1 MVAFDPKNIM
11 ETFRYIAAL
20 LLVLLVPA
28 VFVYWTLL
36 HALLPAWRRLG
47 VPASQLVLWLSFLA
61 TAVLVSFWRGAL
73 LSNDFG
79 FNPLCT
85 SAGIVCLAGAA
96 VFRLQIERFLPWR
109 AQLGLP
115 EIDPVGHAH
124 KLATEG
130 PYAHARNP
138 RYIQILIALIG
149 WALLANYAAGYL
161 FALLWV
167 PLAAFIVLLE
177 ERELRQRF
185 GQEYAAYCERV
196 PRFWPHAP
204 AANHRVKA

>member
-1 MVAFDPKNIM
+1 M

-28 VFVYWTLL
+28 VFVYWFLL

-47 VPASQLVLWLSFLA
+47 APSSQAVLWLSFIA
-61 TAVLVSFWRGAL
+61 TAVLVSLWRGAL
-73 LSNDFG
+73 LWNDYG
-79 FNPLCT
+79 FNPFCT
-85 SAGIVCLAGAA
+85 SAGIVCLAAA
-96 VFRLQIERFLPWR
+96 AIFRLQIERFLPWR

-115 EIDPVGHAH
+115 EIDPAGHPQ

-130 PYAHARNP
+130 PYAHTRNP
-138 RYIQILIALIG
+138 RYVQIFLALIA

-177 ERELRQRF
+177 ERELKQRF
-185 GQEYAAYCERV
+185 GSEYSAYCEQV
-196 PRFWPHAP
+196 ARFWPHATET
-204 AANHRVKA
+204 NDRVKA